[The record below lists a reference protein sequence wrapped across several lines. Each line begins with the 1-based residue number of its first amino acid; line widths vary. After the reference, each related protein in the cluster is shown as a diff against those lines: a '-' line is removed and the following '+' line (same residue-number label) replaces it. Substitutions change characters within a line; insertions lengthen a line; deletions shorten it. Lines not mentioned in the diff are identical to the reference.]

1 MTDFE
6 NLKQHIE
13 QYVRTG
19 MSETKK
25 QQLVAMAGKIGI
37 NMGQLVMLI
46 KNAELELKFA
56 TGISNTEYPKS
67 FGSGFVIDGQ
77 ESGFIGNDS
86 ETTMAEVDRAASA
99 NTQLDNNIPNNDGLQ
114 HSSDFSEI
122 KKLESPGAMSDVY
135 SAIHLGRRKVII
147 KRIKPQ
153 YRYNKDYIDLFYKE
167 FDTGYSLENTNIVH
181 FYGKGEDAEGPYYF
195 MEYVDGRTLYDFIHV
210 EKNPD
215 VAIIT
220 KIVLQLLEA
229 LKYMHQ
235 KQVFH
240 RDLKPQNIMLT
251 YKGNNVK
258 IIDFGLA
265 AADSIVDRLAKAGT
279 PKYAAPELMSRATS
293 ADQRSDIYSLGIIII
308 ELFTA
313 VPDRTA
319 LPKIPDALFKTIAD
333 KATMAQPEDRYQSC
347 DEIIRLLLSSGNS
360 TNPIPTWLEEK
371 IKEYASD
378 GVITRNERAVLDKEI
393 AKAGVDKELAE
404 AIIADEIEKAISRKR
419 KEELQRRMENG
430 KVYNPSRQRSSMK
443 KLFQVLVGIIVL
455 LLVAL
460 LVIQLQKNNFSF
472 SFDSNT
478 NTSEQKG
485 TESFSK
491 GEIVYT
497 TASVNLMKLASNDS
511 KVLKVVP
518 KGKAVEIIDVGYF
531 WQEVKVDNTRGYMP
545 GVYLSHQIK

>member
-6 NLKQHIE
+6 NLKQQIE

-19 MSETKK
+19 MAEAKR

-37 NMGQLVMLI
+37 NPGQLVMLI

-56 TGISNTEYPKS
+56 TGISNNEYPES
-67 FGSGFVIDGQ
+67 LGSGFMTDGQ

-86 ETTMAEVDRAASA
+86 EATMAEVDKPTSA
-99 NTQLDNNIPNNDGLQ
+99 IAQHDTTTANKDGLL

-122 KKLESPGAMSDVY
+122 KKLESTGAMSDVY

-215 VAIIT
+215 VGIIT
-220 KIVLQLLEA
+220 KIVLQLLDA

-265 AADSIVDRLAKAGT
+265 AADSIVDRLSKAGT
-279 PKYAAPELMSRATS
+279 PKYAAPELMSRATT

-313 VPDRTA
+313 VADRTA
-319 LPKIPDALFKTIAD
+319 LPKIPDELFKTIAD
-333 KATMAQPEDRYQSC
+333 KATMAQPIDRYQSC

-360 TNPIPTWLEEK
+360 ANPIPTWLEEK
-371 IKEYASD
+371 IKDYASD
-378 GVITRNERAVLDKEI
+378 GVITRNERAVLDREI
-393 AKAGVDKELAE
+393 AKAGVDKDLAE
-404 AIIADEIEKAISRKR
+404 AIIADEVEKAISRKR
-419 KEELQRRMENG
+419 KEELQRRKEFGNIP
-430 KVYNPSRQRSSMK
+430 NSSRQRNGMK

-478 NTSEQKG
+478 NTTEQKG
-485 TESFSK
+485 AESFSK

-497 TASVNLMKLASNDS
+497 TASVNLMKLASSDS